1 MKLISNRVND
11 TDGQGFLEFELDGYI
26 YMVGDLGDF
35 CTYIQ
40 RQLSDDYR
48 NDLDNWESPTWLPA
62 EVPTVGNF
70 KFLKK

>member
-1 MKLISNRVND
+1 MKLIRDNVND

-40 RQLSDDYR
+40 RQLIDDYH
-48 NDLDNWESPTWLPA
+48 NDLDNWESPMWLPA

>member
-1 MKLISNRVND
+1 MKLRRDNVND
-11 TDGQGFLEFELDGYI
+11 NDGEGFLEFESDGYI

-40 RQLSDDYR
+40 RQLIDDYY

-62 EVPTVGNF
+62 EVPTVGSF